1 MLMKKAKLFFSA
13 LFVLIGV
20 SVFAQNI
27 TVKGTVKDASTGEA
41 IPFAAIQV
49 QGTSTGTSTDVNGAY
64 SLSVSSRASLIFS
77 SIGYNN
83 ATVPVNGRTAI
94 DVSLEPDAEAL
105 ENAVVVGYGSA
116 KKVGN
121 LVGSVTTVTSD
132 IVKNAPSAS
141 ALDNLQGQVAGL
153 SVMTTGG
160 VAGDNATSMQLHGM
174 GSLGSSTTPLY
185 VIDGVPSGS
194 YSIQMMNPNDILS
207 ISARASTPRRSSRP
221 TTPTRA
227 IPPTPSGTASCSS
240 SIIRSTRT
248 M

>member
-1 MLMKKAKLFFSA
+1 MLIWIFYHNRLK
-13 LFVLIGV
+13 
-20 SVFAQNI
+20 VF
-27 TVKGTVKDASTGEA
+27 
-41 IPFAAIQV
+41 
-49 QGTSTGTSTDVNGAY
+49 
-64 SLSVSSRASLIFS
+64 L
-77 SIGYNN
+77 NN
-83 ATVPVNGRTAI
+83 AQVAVNGRTNL
-94 DVSLEPDAEAL
+94 DVTLTPDAEAL

-185 VIDGVPSGS
+185 VIDGVPSSS

-207 ISARASTPRRSSRP
+207 ISVLKDASSTSIYGARAANGVVFITTKSGSYNSNARVTVRSQYGISTLANMQFYENLMSGDELKDLWIR
-221 TTPTRA
+221 TGKFTPE
-227 IPPTPSGTASCSS
+227 
-240 SIIRSTRT
+240 
-248 M
+248 